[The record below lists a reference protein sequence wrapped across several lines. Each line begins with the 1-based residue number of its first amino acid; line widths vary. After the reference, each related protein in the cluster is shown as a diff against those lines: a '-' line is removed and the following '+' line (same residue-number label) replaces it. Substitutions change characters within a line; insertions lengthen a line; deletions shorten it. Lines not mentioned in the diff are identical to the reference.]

1 MKEWWLEELVRT
13 QGWLFKLL
21 EVQEIGNGPVDYW
34 FWKGWHKFWKPN
46 SQNYHPWKVVIA
58 MCSIL
63 CQQKNVS
70 DRFTACYSKD
80 KSWDLFRG
88 RKVEL
93 FDNIAKALSNL
104 YLKWSNA
111 VSFTR
116 PFNFDCQMTAALG
129 GAFGID
135 WKVDLDN
142 HRIKGTFSLRS

>member
-1 MKEWWLEELVRT
+1 MRT
-13 QGWLFKLL
+13 EGWLFKVL
-21 EVQEIGNGPVDYW
+21 EVQEIGNGPVDYLT
-34 FWKGWHKFWKPN
+34 FERLAQVLQTKPAKL
-46 SQNYHPWKVVIA
+46 SPLKTFVVIA

-80 KSWDLFRG
+80 KSWNLFRG

-135 WKVDLDN
+135 WRVDLDN
-142 HRIKGTFSLRS
+142 HRIKGTFSLRSWN